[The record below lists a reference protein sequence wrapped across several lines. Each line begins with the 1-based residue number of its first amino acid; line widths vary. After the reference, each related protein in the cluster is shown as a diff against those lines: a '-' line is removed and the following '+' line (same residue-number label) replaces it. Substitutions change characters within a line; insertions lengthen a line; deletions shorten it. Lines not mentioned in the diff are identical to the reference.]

1 MASDPLPFISR
12 RSTVY
17 GTEGM
22 VACPHPIAAQIGAE
36 ILKKGGNAADAA
48 VAVAAALNV
57 VMPGSTGIGGDASCL
72 FYNSKSCKVTGLN
85 GTGRAPAML
94 TLDYLRQ
101 KAGITGLTI
110 PIENIHGAI
119 VPGAAAAWVDTVEL
133 FGSGKIDL
141 ATLFQPAI
149 DLAENGFPVSPIVAK
164 GWKGLEPRLKKTGN
178 GKSTMLIDGIRSP
191 EEGEMM
197 YLPDL
202 AKTFKTVAEHG
213 KNGFYKGP
221 IADAIVNSI
230 QSRGGLLTH
239 EDLASHKSEIIEPIS
254 IDYHDYTLW
263 EMPPN
268 SQGITALIALGI
280 IRALEEEHGLDFSK
294 IEHHSAEY
302 LHLIIEA
309 MRIAFADTR
318 YYVTDPQVHSTA
330 VPIDMLLSKS
340 YLSQRAKLVNLKK
353 RNNKLKKG
361 HPEQDSNTVYFCV
374 VDREGNAC
382 SFIVSIENLVYC
394 NCQDQSCIVP
404 DGWGFVIHSRGSGFI
419 LIDDHPNCVGPKKR
433 PNSTLIPP
441 MLTRKTSSGKHELEI
456 CFGIMG
462 SFQQPQGHV
471 QMLMN
476 LLNYHANPQHAVDLP
491 RICITPPKS
500 EQSHLS
506 SLLKLFTDMNTSI
519 VYIENGIDPK
529 VVKKLTSMG
538 HTCYLTKDRSFF
550 GRAQIIRVYKDDRT
564 GKRILA
570 AGSDPR
576 ADGQAAPIVITS
588 KL

>member
-1 MASDPLPFISR
+1 MPSDPFPFISR

-17 GTEGM
+17 GTDGM
-22 VACPHPIAAQIGAE
+22 VACQHPIAAQIGAG
-36 ILKKGGNAADAA
+36 ILEKGGNAADAA
-48 VAVAAALNV
+48 IAVAAALNV
-57 VMPGSTGIGGDASCL
+57 VMPESTGIGGDASCL
-72 FYNSKSCKVTGLN
+72 FYNSKTCKVTGLN

-110 PIENIHGAI
+110 PVESIYAAI

-133 FGSGKIDL
+133 FGSGKMDL

-149 DLAENGFPVSPIVAK
+149 ELAENGFPVSFVVAK
-164 GWKGLEPRLKKTGN
+164 GWKKSESQLKKMGN
-178 GKSTMLIDGIRSP
+178 GKSTMLIDGVRSP

-197 YLPDL
+197 NLSDL
-202 AKTFKTVAEHG
+202 AKTFRIVAEHG

-230 QSRGGLLTH
+230 QSHGGLLTH
-239 EDLASHKSEIIEPIS
+239 EDLASHKSEIVEPIS

-268 SQGITALIALGI
+268 SQGVTALIALGI

-294 IEHHSAEY
+294 IKHNSAEY

-318 YYVTDPQVHSTA
+318 HYVTDPQVHSLA
-330 VPIDMLLSKS
+330 VPIEMLLSKS

-361 HPEQDSNTVYFCV
+361 YPEQDSNTVYFCV

-382 SFIVSIENLVYC
+382 SFINSNYT
-394 NCQDQSCIVP
+394 SFGTCIVP
-404 DGWGFVIHSRGSGFI
+404 DGWGFTIHNRGSGFV

-441 MLTRKTSSGKHELEI
+441 ILTRKTSSGKHELDI

-471 QMLMN
+471 QMLTS
-476 LLNYHANPQHAVDLP
+476 LLNYSVNPQHAVDIP
-491 RICITPPKS
+491 RICICPPKS
-500 EQSHLS
+500 EQPDSHPMLRT
-506 SLLKLFTDMNTSI
+506 FTDMNTSI
-519 VYIENGIDPK
+519 VYVEKGIDPK
-529 VVKKLTSMG
+529 TVKKLTAMG
-538 HTCYLTKDRSFF
+538 HTCYITEDRSIF
-550 GRAQIIRVYKDDRT
+550 GRAQVIRVYKDDRT

-576 ADGQAAPIVITS
+576 ADGQAAPVVITS